1 MFYWN
6 DSAYIRRDSNELIL
20 QGLKSRVRVKISDL
34 STNLF
39 EQLAKQNMIDETNL
53 EAREQRFLLRLNEL
67 GFLET
72 EEYELESP
80 RSRTARFLSYYSDA
94 PLTLLK
100 QIGAV
105 HLAIVGMGG
114 IGQVVVEHLAAAGVR
129 HFTLIDGDRVERS
142 NVNRQFLVGPDE
154 IGEAKVEA
162 VSKTLVNRYPD
173 LSLNPGCVLRPL
185 CRRSHALRSFED
197 FNACLRSRL
206 WGRGQSQIN
215 SS

>member
-72 EEYELESP
+72 EE
-80 RSRTARFLSYYSDA
+80 
-94 PLTLLK
+94 
-100 QIGAV
+100 
-105 HLAIVGMGG
+105 
-114 IGQVVVEHLAAAGVR
+114 
-129 HFTLIDGDRVERS
+129 
-142 NVNRQFLVGPDE
+142 
-154 IGEAKVEA
+154 
-162 VSKTLVNRYPD
+162 
-173 LSLNPGCVLRPL
+173 
-185 CRRSHALRSFED
+185 
-197 FNACLRSRL
+197 
-206 WGRGQSQIN
+206 
-215 SS
+215 

>member
-39 EQLAKQNMIDETNL
+39 EQLAKQNMIDETSL
-53 EAREQRFLLRLNEL
+53 ESREQRFLLRLNEL

-142 NVNRQFLVGPDE
+142 NVNRQFLVGP
-154 IGEAKVEA
+154 
-162 VSKTLVNRYPD
+162 
-173 LSLNPGCVLRPL
+173 
-185 CRRSHALRSFED
+185 
-197 FNACLRSRL
+197 
-206 WGRGQSQIN
+206 
-215 SS
+215 

>member
-80 RSRTARFLSYYSDA
+80 HSRTARFLSYYSDA

-114 IGQVVVEHLAAAGVR
+114 IGQVVAEHLAAAGVR

-142 NVNRQFLVGPDE
+142 
-154 IGEAKVEA
+154 
-162 VSKTLVNRYPD
+162 VSCWSRRN
-173 LSLNPGCVLRPL
+173 
-185 CRRSHALRSFED
+185 RRSKSRGSFQ
-197 FNACLRSRL
+197 NTC
-206 WGRGQSQIN
+206 
-215 SS
+215 